1 LYYLD
6 QPTFL
11 FFMPNTLMTAEEAKA
26 IAATT
31 CKKTTEFY
39 IQRLGDEILKASR
52 IGLHSI
58 TYHVT
63 DIDERVKEEVDTI
76 LTACGYVF
84 KFKRT
89 AAPKIASYSIDWS

>member
-1 LYYLD
+1 
-6 QPTFL
+6 
-11 FFMPNTLMTAEEAKA
+11 MPNTLMTAEEAKT
-26 IAATT
+26 ISTTT

-39 IQRLGDEILKASR
+39 IQKIADEIQKASR

-63 DIDERVKEEVDTI
+63 DIDEHVKEEVDAI
-76 LTACGYVF
+76 LTENGYTF